1 MYHEIDIC
9 ITAANRWF
17 SVALIKC
24 GECGKEVSDKAQAC
38 PNCGSPIASLNVTL
52 VLTGF
57 PRRYIGSKAVDVFFN
72 GELKNSVEKGSTV
85 TVTLPGAGQV
95 DFVTHYMGRERRQS
109 FDVPAG
115 LVADLHF
122 DFTPLGGLKVLEAGS
137 GSGTFYGYT
146 MEMPGFGD

>member
-1 MYHEIDIC
+1 MYHKFDRC
-9 ITAANRWF
+9 ITATIKGLN
-17 SVALIKC
+17 VALIKC
-24 GECGKEVSDKAQAC
+24 GECGKEVSDKAQSC

-72 GELKNSVEKGSTV
+72 GALTSSVEKGSTI
-85 TVTLPGAGQV
+85 TVNLPGAGKV

-109 FDVPAG
+109 FDLPAG

-122 DFTPLGGLKVLEAGS
+122 DFTPLGGLKVLESGS
-137 GSGTFYGYT
+137 GSGSFYGYT
-146 MEMPGFGD
+146 MEMPGVGD